1 MRIALEL
8 TGRFLNAPAIDKRE
22 QAVSQQYKQLEE
34 IKSSLDAKAADI
46 EGAVTQRLTKE
57 RAAIIAIESKK
68 AETHFSGQIDTARR
82 RDQAQTARIAE
93 IQKAEL
99 IYTVKRV
106 RPSPKRSVSGI
117 WTKHDS

>member
-34 IKSSLDAKAADI
+34 TKSSLDAKAADI
-46 EGAVTQRLTKE
+46 DGAVTQRLTKE
-57 RAAIIAIESKK
+57 RAAIIAVESKK

-99 IYTVKRV
+99 IYTVKGV

>member
-34 IKSSLDAKAADI
+34 TNGS
-46 EGAVTQRLTKE
+46 VTQRLTKE
-57 RAAIIAIESKK
+57 RAAIIAVESKK